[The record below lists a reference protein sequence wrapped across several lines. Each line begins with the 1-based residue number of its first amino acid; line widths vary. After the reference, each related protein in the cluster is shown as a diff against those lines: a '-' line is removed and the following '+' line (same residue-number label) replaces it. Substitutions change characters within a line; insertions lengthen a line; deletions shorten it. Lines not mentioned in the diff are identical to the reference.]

1 MHGLKVVNT
10 TEFLILILKVVR
22 LIVTIVSI
30 SIIFFITIIAIIIID
45 HIIQFFLKLCKYFRI
60 YSLKM

>member
-1 MHGLKVVNT
+1 MHGLKVVNI

-30 SIIFFITIIAIIIID
+30 SIIEE
-45 HIIQFFLKLCKYFRI
+45 LKRCSLVK
-60 YSLKM
+60 SLKNTIFRLPVCNLLKKK